1 MCGSK
6 LNWKVSLTGERLYR
20 ISCHMLSAMDEA
32 PMLHF
37 LGFRLDCINQQLW
50 RDSERLEI
58 RPKTF
63 QFLLYLARNPQ
74 RLISREELLT
84 NVWDAAP
91 AAEGLLR
98 VYSFE
103 LRHLL
108 GDDAKHPRILETLN
122 RRGYRFLPAV
132 SASPSGTA
140 MAEEE
145 FRRESL
151 GSQEAGIDPGDNGA
165 PFNPPAEPAAM
176 RDALAQDHGTIRR
189 SHIVPNSAA
198 KKSAPPLNVGV
209 LHSLTGTMAYSES
222 PVVDATLLAIDEL
235 NRRGGVLGRNVQ
247 AVVVDGKSDAV
258 TFARQAE
265 WLIKEKHALAIFGC
279 WMSAHRKAVLPIVE
293 RNDNLL
299 VYPVQYEGLES
310 SPNIFYL
317 GAAPNQQIIPAIRWA
332 FGFLNCKRLFLVG
345 SDYIF
350 PRIANEIVRD
360 QVKRMGGTIAG
371 ECYIPSG
378 GVEMASLVAEIAAS
392 KPDLIVNTINGD
404 SYISFFRSLRTHG
417 LTPDRIPVLSFSIG
431 ENELRSLDIAGN
443 YAAWNYFQSIDR
455 LENHLF
461 VSAFRARYGP
471 QRVTSDPMEAAYI
484 GVHLWAQA
492 VEQAGTEDVRRI
504 REGLR
509 HQSLNAP
516 EGAVHIDPAN
526 QHTWKTIRVGR
537 IVDEGQ
543 FDIIYSSENPIRPE
557 PYPDSRSVD
566 EWRTFL
572 DTPQS
577 N

>member
-1 MCGSK
+1 
-6 LNWKVSLTGERLYR
+6 
-20 ISCHMLSAMDEA
+20 MDEA
-32 PMLHF
+32 PILQF
-37 LGFRLDCINQQLW
+37 SSFRLDPVNQQLW

-103 LRHLL
+103 LRQLL

-122 RRGYRFLPAV
+122 RRGYRFLPRV
-132 SASPSGTA
+132 STCRPGGAPIAGESYGSSPTAQPTAEGHQVENDTPSGSVAAVVHGADVQISGPPQRTFLVTA
-140 MAEEE
+140 
-145 FRRESL
+145 ST
-151 GSQEAGIDPGDNGA
+151 AGKGQ
-165 PFNPPAEPAAM
+165 PP
-176 RDALAQDHGTIRR
+176 IR
-189 SHIVPNSAA
+189 
-198 KKSAPPLNVGV
+198 VGV
-209 LHSLTGTMAYSES
+209 LHSLSGTMAHSES

-235 NRRGGVLGRNVQ
+235 NQRGGLLGRRVQ
-247 AVVVDGKSDAV
+247 AIVVDGKSDAA
-258 TFARQAE
+258 TFARRAE
-265 WLIKEKHALAIFGC
+265 WLIKEKRSLAIFGC
-279 WMSAHRKAVLPIVE
+279 WMSAHRKAVLPVVE
-293 RNDNLL
+293 RHDSLL

-310 SPNIFYL
+310 SPNVFYL

-350 PRIANEIVRD
+350 PRIANEILRD

-371 ECYIPSG
+371 ESYIPCG

-455 LENHLF
+455 AENHLF
-461 VSAFRARYGP
+461 VNAFRARYGP
-471 QRVTSDPMEAAYI
+471 QRVTSDPMEAAYV

-492 VEQAGTEDVRRI
+492 VEQTGCEDISLI

-537 IVDEGQ
+537 IVEEGQ
-543 FDIIYSSENPIRPE
+543 FDVIYSSENPIRPE
-557 PYPDSRSVD
+557 PYPDSRSID

-572 DTPQS
+572 GNPQTH
-577 N
+577 

>member
-1 MCGSK
+1 
-6 LNWKVSLTGERLYR
+6 
-20 ISCHMLSAMDEA
+20 MLSAMDEA

-37 LGFRLDCINQQLW
+37 LGFRLDSINQQLW

-74 RLISREELLT
+74 RLISREELLA

-132 SASPSGTA
+132 STSPPNPA
-140 MAEEE
+140 MVAEEPH
-145 FRRESL
+145 REGL
-151 GSQEAGIDPGDNGA
+151 GAHAAELQPGNNGA
-165 PFNPPAEPAAM
+165 QSNPSAESAAISG
-176 RDALAQDHGTIRR
+176 AHAQDAGTIRR
-189 SHIVPNSAA
+189 ANIAPSSTA
-198 KKSAPPLNVGV
+198 KKLAPPLNVGV

-235 NRRGGVLGRNVQ
+235 NQRGGVLGRRVQ

-258 TFARQAE
+258 TSARRAG
-265 WLIKEKHALAIFGC
+265 WLIAEKRLLAIFGG
-279 WMSAHRKAVLPIVE
+279 WMSAHRKAVLPVVE
-293 RNDNLL
+293 RNDSLL

-371 ECYIPSG
+371 EAYIPSG
-378 GVEMASLVAEIAAS
+378 GVEMASLVVEIAAS

-492 VEQAGTEDVRRI
+492 VEQAGCEDVGRI

-537 IVDEGQ
+537 IVEEGQ

-572 DTPQS
+572 DSPQS

>member
-1 MCGSK
+1 
-6 LNWKVSLTGERLYR
+6 
-20 ISCHMLSAMDEA
+20 
-32 PMLHF
+32 MLHF
-37 LGFRLDCINQQLW
+37 LGFRLDTINQQLW

-132 SASPSGTA
+132 SGSPSGPAIAT
-140 MAEEE
+140 EESPPGSA
-145 FRRESL
+145 RVHESRVH
-151 GSQEAGIDPGDNGA
+151 QGDNGA
-165 PFNPPAEPAAM
+165 PLDPSAEPVSMA
-176 RDALAQDHGTIRR
+176 DVLAQDGGTIKR
-189 SHIVPNSAA
+189 SHIVSGSAA

-235 NRRGGVLGRNVQ
+235 NQRGGVLGRRVQ

-258 TFARQAE
+258 TFARRAE
-265 WLIKEKHALAIFGC
+265 WLIKEKRALAIFGC

-293 RNDNLL
+293 RNDSLL
-299 VYPVQYEGLES
+299 IYPVQYEGLES

-417 LTPDRIPVLSFSIG
+417 LTPERIPVLSFSIG

-455 LENHLF
+455 RENHLF

-484 GVHLWAQA
+484 GVRLWAQA
-492 VEQAGTEDVRRI
+492 VEQAGSEDVQRI

-537 IVDEGQ
+537 IVEEGQ

-566 EWRTFL
+566 EWRIFL
-572 DTPQS
+572 DNPHT